1 MTEQE
6 APFAVLHIPHAS
18 TFISDEVRAS
28 FCVDGASLADELL
41 EMTDWFTD
49 ELFGPDERLAKAVMY
64 PVSRLVVDPERFEND
79 EHEPMASRG
88 MGVIYTHTSRHSLL
102 RNPLDALTREQLLH
116 AHYRP
121 HHERLTS
128 AVDAALTAWNSCLVV
143 DCHSFGSMPKAYE
156 FDQSLSRPD
165 ICIGTDAY
173 HSPRALI
180 DAAEQLFVDA
190 GFRVALD
197 RPFSG
202 AMVPSSHYRRDSRV
216 MALMVEVNRGL
227 YMDERS
233 GQRLPAFGEVRDRIQ
248 TVVRGIVSLASH

>member
-18 TFISDEVRAS
+18 SFIGDDVRAS
-28 FCVDGASLADELL
+28 FCVDDASLADELL
-41 EMTDWFTD
+41 QMTDWFTN
-49 ELFGPDERLAKAVMY
+49 ELFGLEERLATSVVY
-64 PVSRLVVDPERFEND
+64 PVSRLVVDPERFEDD

-88 MGVIYTHTSRHSLL
+88 MGVIYTHTSRRSPL
-102 RNPLDALTREQLLH
+102 RSFLDAVTREQLLY

-128 AVDAALTAWNSCLVV
+128 AVDAALAAWNSCLVV
-143 DCHSFGSMPKAYE
+143 DCHSFGSTPKAYE

-165 ICIGTDAY
+165 ICLGTDAF
-173 HSPRALI
+173 HSPRMLV
-180 DAAEQLFVDA
+180 DAAQEMFADA
-190 GFRVALD
+190 GFMVALN

-202 AMVPSSHYRRDSRV
+202 ALVPSSHYRVDSRV

-227 YMDERS
+227 YMDEHS
-233 GQRLPAFGEVRDRIQ
+233 GQRLPAFGEVQERIQ
-248 TVVRGIVSLASH
+248 RVVRAIISLASR